1 MDGIDVES
9 RMFRSFANLVFRQIC
24 RGEAR
29 EKVSANGIR
38 ATVLLKENDDHERDL
53 SCRRLFLGLAEIL

>member
-38 ATVLLKENDDHERDL
+38 ATVLLKEIDDHERDL
-53 SCRRLFLGLAEIL
+53 SCRWQFLGPAEIL

>member
-24 RGEAR
+24 RGEVR
-29 EKVSANGIR
+29 EKASANDLR
-38 ATVLLKENDDHERDL
+38 AIVLLKELDDHERDL
-53 SCRRLFLGLAEIL
+53 SCRWLFLGPAEIL

>member
-9 RMFRSFANLVFRQIC
+9 RMFRSFANLVLRQCC
-24 RGEAR
+24 RDEVR
-29 EKVSANGIR
+29 EKVSAIGIR
-38 ATVLLKENDDHERDL
+38 ATVLLKEIDDHERDL